1 MLRHATRGGLGDNHS
16 GLYLCDYPD
25 RVACPYEQSAYMRRD
40 ELNDLAAFAVV
51 ADEGSFTRAA
61 ARLGMSQSA
70 LSHAMKGLEERLK
83 VRLLSRTTR
92 SVSTTEAGE
101 TLLRSLRP
109 ALEDIASGLAKVGA
123 LGGGVAGAVR
133 LTATKHAIRTVIM
146 PVLPTFLATHPEVEV
161 DLAVEDGLIDI
172 VANRFDAGIRFGDIV
187 EKDMVAVRVGPDI
200 GMAVV
205 GAPAYFAQNPAPTTP
220 RDLAAHRCIN
230 YRLVKAGGLYA
241 WDFEENGKPLQVR
254 VGGALVVNDSDLT
267 RQAAVSGLGIA
278 YVYEDD
284 AIEDIRA
291 GRLVRILQDWCPP
304 FPGYFLYH
312 PSRRQTPPALAAL
325 IAALR
330 YRAPR
335 A

>member
-1 MLRHATRGGLGDNHS
+1 
-16 GLYLCDYPD
+16 
-25 RVACPYEQSAYMRRD
+25 MRRD

-51 ADEGSFTRAA
+51 AEEGSFTRAA
-61 ARLGMSQSA
+61 AKLGMSQSA

-109 ALEDIASGLAKVGA
+109 ALEDIASGLARVGA
-123 LGGGVAGAVR
+123 LGGGAAGTVR

-146 PVLPTFLATHPEVEV
+146 PVLPGFLAANPDIQV
-161 DLAVEDGLIDI
+161 DLVVEDGLVDI
-172 VANRFDAGIRFGDIV
+172 VAGRFDAGIRFGDIV
-187 EKDMVAVRVGPDI
+187 EKDMIAVRVGPDI

-205 GAPAYFAQNPAPTTP
+205 GAPAYFAQNPTPQNP

-241 WDFEENGKPLQVR
+241 WDFEENGRPLEVR
-254 VGGALVVNDSDLT
+254 VDGPLVFNDSDLI
-267 RQAAVSGLGIA
+267 RQAAVAGLGLA

-284 AIEDIRA
+284 AAEDIQA
-291 GRLVRILQDWCPP
+291 GRLVKILGDWCAP

-312 PSRRQTPPALAAL
+312 PSRRQTPPPLAAL

-330 YRAPR
+330 YRA
-335 A
+335 AKT